1 MQCTYRYLGK
11 GFLNKYNCFEI
22 FEDSSGVCHVRLVGA
37 QRQSLTNTD
46 PEKIEHKTKKCLFY
60 KPVCDIKIRN
70 TLEET
75 CFMEG
80 DFASFS
86 GSLEH
91 IVEYLYNHI
100 STHLFPIWMSCVQLG
115 CTVPE

>member
-1 MQCTYRYLGK
+1 M
-11 GFLNKYNCFEI
+11 
-22 FEDSSGVCHVRLVGA
+22 RLVGA
-37 QRQSLTNTD
+37 QRQSLTNTE

-70 TLEET
+70 TSEDT

-100 STHLFPIWMSCVQLG
+100 STHLFPIWLSCVQLG
-115 CTVPE
+115 CTVPESVQTKVQSFTS